1 MSNQPWRASF
11 HGGHSWPFCD
21 HAKGDL
27 RDMISVAV
35 ERGMQVYGVTEHAPR
50 LGAQF
55 LYPDERKWGWTVHT
69 LEEKF
74 AEYFETLNGLIKDFA
89 PDIEVLR
96 GFEIEVAPHSE
107 WVSIM
112 REYRARYDA
121 EYIVGSVHYVDDISI
136 DSFKEPFEDA
146 LDAFGGLE
154 PLACAYYERVA
165 EMVFNIEPEIVGHLD
180 LIRKFGD
187 RYGDVNTP
195 AIRSAARTALEEI
208 KLRGGI
214 LDVNTSPY
222 RRGFEVPYPV
232 PWIVEEAHA
241 MGIPFTFGDDSHDID
256 DVNNGIDRA
265 RMYLL
270 KHGVQ
275 SVTHLRRPAGR
286 GPLERHAVSIAL
298 TPEEKERIAWEKARA
313 KTSSKKP
320 TSSSESK
327 DSK

>member
-1 MSNQPWRASF
+1 MSKHPWRASF

-27 RDMISVAV
+27 RDMIQAAA

-50 LGAQF
+50 LGKQF
-55 LYPDERKWGWTVHT
+55 LYPDERQWGWTVQT

-74 AEYFETLNGLIKDFA
+74 AAYFETLNQLIEEFSS
-89 PDIEVLR
+89 DIEVLR
-96 GFEIEVAPHSE
+96 GFEIEVVPHSE

-112 REYRARYDA
+112 REYRERYDV
-121 EYIVGSVHYVDDISI
+121 EYIVGSVHYVDNISI
-136 DSFKEPFEDA
+136 DSFQEPFEHA
-146 LDAFGGLE
+146 LDTFDGLE
-154 PLACAYYERVA
+154 RLAITYYERVA

-208 KLRGGI
+208 RDRGGI

-222 RRGFEVPYPV
+222 RKGASMPYPA
-232 PWIVEEAHA
+232 PWIVQEAHK
-241 MGIPFTFGDDSHDID
+241 MGIPFTFGDDSHDVS
-256 DVNNGIDRA
+256 DVNAHLDDA
-265 RMYLL
+265 RRYLL
-270 KHGVQ
+270 ELGVDQ
-275 SVTHLRRPAGR
+275 VTHLRRSDDGSITR
-286 GPLERHAVSIAL
+286 RIVSIAY
-298 TPEEKERIAWEKARA
+298 TPEEQERIAWEQQRA
-313 KTSSKKP
+313 TP
-320 TSSSESK
+320 TTSSSASK